1 MISST
6 KFFQRENGFH
16 CNPVIFFLR
25 LPIVQGG
32 TFTFLAPTFA
42 ILAIPKFR
50 CPDDFEVNGWGNMT
64 YAQKTEEWQIRI
76 REVQG
81 AICVSSI
88 FQVIFGYFGNIF
100 CNKNI
105 CLFTFSTL

>member
-1 MISST
+1 M
-6 KFFQRENGFH
+6 
-16 CNPVIFFLR
+16 
-25 LPIVQGG
+25 
-32 TFTFLAPTFA
+32 APTFA

-50 CPDDFEVNGWGNMT
+50 CPDDFEVNGWGNMS
-64 YAQKTEEWQIRI
+64 YAEKTEEWQIRI

-100 CNKNI
+100 CNKHIFSFILKSVNFMI
-105 CLFTFSTL
+105 TYFEYYNFSTELN